1 MNENE
6 ELLNYVFKTSEM
18 GKFTIETLLYEIED
32 KDNKIKKASED
43 ILKEYGK
50 FLSKSEE
57 YLNKEN
63 CEIVKLNKVD
73 KMAASIGI
81 KREVSKDNSDSNI
94 ASMLVQG
101 LTMGIVEITSKIDN
115 FKKEADKTYIKFS
128 EDFLEFQENSVEKLK
143 KYL

>member
-43 ILKEYGK
+43 ILKEYEK

-73 KMAASIGI
+73 KMGASMGI
-81 KREVSKDNSDSNI
+81 KREVAKDNSDSNI

-101 LTMGIVEITSKIDN
+101 LTMGIVEITAKIDN